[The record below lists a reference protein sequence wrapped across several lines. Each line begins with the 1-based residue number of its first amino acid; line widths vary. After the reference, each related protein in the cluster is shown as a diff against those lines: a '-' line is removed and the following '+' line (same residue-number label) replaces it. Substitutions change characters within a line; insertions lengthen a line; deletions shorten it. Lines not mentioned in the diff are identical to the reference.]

1 MLTRSFDTSL
11 ETLANHLDFRVTHAC
26 YACFPQDEMYQNSY
40 PHNRLFLVKKTT
52 SHGGGRIEY
61 RRSGESWQELTIHKK
76 CAILMPEGMELRFH
90 FAQGLSLYAIH
101 FNLGII
107 RGLDLFHDLETCISR
122 PYTDDKTLDRLI
134 ELANDSP
141 YGLSGMVWAKA
152 TLLGIVADFLQGDLA
167 ARTQDMR
174 IYDKYRSMFDFL
186 EDKLSLT
193 LTVDQLAQA
202 SGMQA
207 ATLSR
212 NFRTDTGSTLKSEIT
227 RRVLR
232 ESQRCL
238 AETDM
243 PIKQVA
249 AQLGFTS
256 EPYFSRFIRKHLG
269 QTPGGYRAE
278 IRKNFA

>member
-1 MLTRSFDTSL
+1 MLTRHFDTSL
-11 ETLANHLDFRVTHAC
+11 ENLANHLDFRITHAC
-26 YACFPQDEMYQNSY
+26 YACFTQDEFYQNCY
-40 PHNRLFLVKKTT
+40 PHNRLFLVEKTDRQD
-52 SHGGGRIEY
+52 GGRIEF
-61 RRSGESWQELTIHKK
+61 RRGEGKWQELEIHKAS
-76 CAILMPEGMELRFH
+76 AILMPEGMELRFH
-90 FAQGLSLYAIH
+90 FARGLRLYAIH

-107 RGLDLFHDLETCISR
+107 RGLDVFHDLDTCIASS
-122 PYTDDKTLDRLI
+122 YTDRKTLGRLVGLAKDRQH
-134 ELANDSP
+134 
-141 YGLSGMVWAKA
+141 GLSGMVWAKA
-152 TLLGIVADFLQGDLA
+152 ALLAIVADFLQGDLV
-167 ARTQDMR
+167 ARAHDMR
-174 IYDKYRSMFDFL
+174 MYDKYRSMFDFL
-186 EDKLSLT
+186 EDNLSLT
-193 LTVDQLAQA
+193 LTVEQLAHA

-212 NFRTDTGSTLKSEIT
+212 NFRADTGSTLKSEIT

-238 AETDM
+238 AETDA

-249 AQLGFTS
+249 AHLGFTS